1 MTYRVL
7 LYYKYVPIAD
17 PAQFVAEQKILC
29 QKLHLKGRILIAQE
43 GLNGT
48 VCGTTEQAE
57 QYKTTLRNDSRF
69 SDIEFKEHDY
79 EVNPFPKL
87 KVKLR
92 QEIVTLGVTDLSPEE
107 AGQHLSPEQWHEL
120 AQQDD
125 VVVLDVR
132 NNYESTIGKFQN
144 AITPDIDNFRDLPV
158 WLQKH
163 QELKDKKVLIYC
175 TGGVRC
181 EKASG
186 LLKRSGVQVVYQL
199 HGGIINYGKHIPDG
213 LWQGS
218 CFVFDDRMAVPV
230 NDEEH
235 HQVISECRYCK
246 TPTDTY
252 YNCCNMECNALILL
266 CSDCRAKSN
275 QACSLECAQK
285 PRSGVL
291 QEWQVAHNPHI

>member
-7 LYYKYVPIAD
+7 LYYKYVHIAD
-17 PAQFVAEQKILC
+17 PAQFVNEQKILC
-29 QKLHLKGRILIAQE
+29 QKLQLKGRILIAQE

-48 VCGTTEQAE
+48 VCGTIEQAKE
-57 QYKTTLRNDSRF
+57 YQAALRSDPRF
-69 SDIEFKEHDY
+69 VDIEFKEHDY
-79 EVNPFPKL
+79 DANPFPKL

-92 QEIVTLGVTDLSPEE
+92 QEIVTLGVPDLSSEE

-120 AQQDD
+120 AQQED

-186 LLKRSGVQVVYQL
+186 LLKRSGVQDVYQL

-235 HQVISECRYCK
+235 HQVISECQYCK

-291 QEWQVAHNPHI
+291 QEWQVAA